1 MDSES
6 RVSNV
11 DISVDTFVTVITANA
26 KDSEVIKKVHG
37 FWVIQ
42 QHFEKSKK
50 VINLVTN
57 WTHS

>member
-42 QHFEKSKK
+42 LK
-50 VINLVTN
+50 N
-57 WTHS
+57 